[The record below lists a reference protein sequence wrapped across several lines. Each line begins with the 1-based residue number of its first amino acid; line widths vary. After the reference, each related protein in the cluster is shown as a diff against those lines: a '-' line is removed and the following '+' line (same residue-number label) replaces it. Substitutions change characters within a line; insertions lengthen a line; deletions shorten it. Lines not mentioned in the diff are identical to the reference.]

1 MPVSD
6 FPPRPQGSAYE
17 SQEFAS
23 WLDKLRNA
31 LNINTHNQVT
41 QAVYNDEVDIF
52 SVADN
57 KRMKVEIDNLGVFL
71 ENRTSDPASPRVG
84 QMWLRTDL

>member
-1 MPVSD
+1 MSVSD
-6 FPPRPQGSAYE
+6 FPPRPSGSAYE
-17 SQEFAS
+17 STEFQA
-23 WLDKLRNA
+23 WLDKIRLA
-31 LNINTHNQVT
+31 LNIDTHHQVT

-57 KRMKVEIDNLGVFL
+57 RRMKVEVDNLGVFL
-71 ENRTSDPASPRVG
+71 ENRTDDPGSPRVG